1 VVISVRSQRKPN
13 SDYRNREH
21 LLKSEVDALLEVA
34 AEKSRYPARDY
45 ALILMTFR
53 HGLRASEVAML
64 RWPDVDLAQQQL
76 YIKRVKGS
84 ISGTHPLQPDEL
96 EAIQAL
102 RQDAISEIFVNERGK
117 SFLVPAKR
125 PGRADAAPGIS
136 RIIERIG
143 QRADLGIK
151 VHAHMLRHACGYWL
165 AEQGYPTRD
174 IQAYL
179 GHRNIQN
186 TVRYT
191 AVNPARFAKFQWG

>member
-1 VVISVRSQRKPN
+1 MRAQRRPN

-21 LLKSEVDALLEVA
+21 LLMSEVQTLLAIA
-34 AEKSRYPARDY
+34 AESSRYPARDY

-64 RWPDVDLAQQQL
+64 RWPDVDLSQQQI

-102 RQDAISEIFVNERGK
+102 WQETIPEIFVNERGK
-117 SFLVPAKR
+117 SFLVSAKR
-125 PGRADAAPGIS
+125 PGRAETAPGIS
-136 RIIERIG
+136 RIIERMG
-143 QRADLGIK
+143 RRANLGIK

-165 AEQGYPTRD
+165 AEKGYPTRD

-191 AVNPARFAKFQWG
+191 AANPARFAKFQWR